1 MAYAPRVATRVVLHI
16 GAMKSGTSF
25 IQNVLD
31 TNRARLEEHG
41 IAFAGERWRHQ
52 VLAVRELSERG
63 GSGQDPISPD
73 GPWQRLVDAVHA
85 WPGTAIISME
95 FLAPRQ
101 RPKIAIIQEA
111 FAGADLQVVLT
122 ARDLARSLP
131 AMWTESTQNR
141 GVRSWE
147 EFLDSVRKN
156 DTSSK
161 PGRWFWKHQRLSDIA
176 SRWSDAVGRDHFT
189 LITVP
194 PKGAPPNVLW
204 DRFAA
209 VAGIPEGLCETAVRS
224 NPGIDAAS
232 ALVLRELNE
241 RLGPDFSRQAYERIV
256 KSGLAKSGL
265 VRRGRESVP
274 LGLDERWVRRRSK
287 AELKKLRRLDLRVVG
302 DIDELEAQPV
312 PGVHTSKVTAEQQLE
327 AALDGLAF
335 LVERQGARFT
345 KVPSPFASASGS
357 QSSPD
362 DDPDSDGSYVGSE
375 SDPEDE
381 ASA

>member
-31 TNRARLEEHG
+31 ANRQRLEENG
-41 IAFAGERWRHQ
+41 IQFACKRWRQQ

-63 GSGQDPISPD
+63 GPGQSPITPD
-73 GPWQRLVDAVHA
+73 GPWQQLVDEVNR
-85 WPGTAIISME
+85 WPGTSVISME
-95 FLAPRQ
+95 YLAPRQ
-101 RPKIAIIQEA
+101 RPKIKIIQEA

-141 GVRSWE
+141 GVRTWE
-147 EFLDSVRKN
+147 EFLASVRKN
-156 DTSSK
+156 DMNDK
-161 PGRWFWKHQRLSDIA
+161 PGRWFWKHQRISDICQ
-176 SRWSDAVGRDHFT
+176 RWSDAVGREHFT

-194 PKGAPPNVLW
+194 PKGAAPGVLW
-204 DRFAA
+204 ERFAA
-209 VAGIPEGLCETAVRS
+209 VAGIPEDACQTTDVRS

-232 ALVLRELNE
+232 ALVLRALNE
-241 RLGPDFSRQAYERIV
+241 RLAEEDFSRQAYERLV
-256 KSGLAKSGL
+256 KSTLAKRGL

-274 LGLDERWVRRRSK
+274 LGIDERWVRRRSRS
-287 AELKKLRRLDLRVVG
+287 ELSRLRKLDIRIVG

-327 AALDGLAF
+327 AALDGLAY
-335 LVERQGARFT
+335 LIKRQGQRF
-345 KVPSPFASASGS
+345 VASA
-357 QSSPD
+357 
-362 DDPDSDGSYVGSE
+362 DPSDVE
-375 SDPEDE
+375 SDPSGAE
-381 ASA
+381 AGL